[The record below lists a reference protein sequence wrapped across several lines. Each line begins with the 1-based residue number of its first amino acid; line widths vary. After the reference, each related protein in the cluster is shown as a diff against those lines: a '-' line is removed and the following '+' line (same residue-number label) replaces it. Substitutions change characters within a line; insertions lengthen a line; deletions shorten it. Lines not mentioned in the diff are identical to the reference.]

1 MASTS
6 RKHPA
11 RRPVRAA
18 ALAAALLPLCACV
31 GGAPLLLSDPP
42 PPPESAP
49 LEVVVD
55 SSLVDDPCVLNRGE
69 LGAGT
74 HDVVLISEGGPAT
87 VRIRDAAGTVVLSE
101 YVVPQVHDAEPVDL
115 HESEVPSLSV
125 QLRAGDHTVECEP
138 HGRATSSAGLHVV
151 PARPGV
157 EDSGAVQ

>member
-1 MASTS
+1 MPSTS
-6 RKHPA
+6 RKPPT
-11 RRPVRAA
+11 RRPVGAA

-42 PPPESAP
+42 PPPETAP

-87 VRIRDAAGTVVLSE
+87 VRIRDSAGTVVLSE
-101 YVVPQVHDAEPVDL
+101 DVVPQVHDAEPVDL
-115 HESEVPSLSV
+115 HESEVSSLSV
-125 QLRAGDHTVECEP
+125 HLEAGDHTVECEP
-138 HGRATSSAGLHVV
+138 HGGVTSSTGLDVV
-151 PARPGV
+151 PARPGF
-157 EDSGAVQ
+157 EDSGPMQ